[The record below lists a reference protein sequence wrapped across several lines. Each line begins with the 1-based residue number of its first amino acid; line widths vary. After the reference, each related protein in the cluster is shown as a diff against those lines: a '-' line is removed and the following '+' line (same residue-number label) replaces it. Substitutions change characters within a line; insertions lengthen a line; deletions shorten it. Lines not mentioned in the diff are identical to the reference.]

1 MNSVASHLHRTRASI
16 VCVCV
21 CGVLVIASIAGARR
35 ASAAEDDRACSAAYA
50 RAQERERGAHLLEAR
65 ELLQT
70 CAKASCGKVLYE
82 ACTAMFTQIEA
93 DIPSIVPVV
102 TDGAGAPRVDV
113 QVSIDGEPLAA
124 RIDGRAFRVDP
135 GMHEFAFSMRD
146 AVFATRKVLVVQG
159 KHNRAISVAADASG
173 RPVADKN
180 AVVASAASEAT
191 HEPAAAPPEGTKLA
205 AGNVVAEQQPRRGSL
220 ALTYTLASVGAVG
233 IAGFG
238 LMTEWGRRDNALLA
252 QCSPFCPQASVT
264 HVRRMYVAAD
274 VSLGVGI
281 AAVVGAFWAYAS
293 SRSADEEHPGAQA
306 LQLDVRPTSSGAV
319 AGVSGSFR

>member
-1 MNSVASHLHRTRASI
+1 MVSLSSHLRRSCASI
-16 VCVCV
+16 V
-21 CGVLVIASIAGARR
+21 CGVLVVASIAAARP
-35 ASAAEDDRACSAAYA
+35 AIAAEDERACSVAYA
-50 RAQERERGAHLLEAR
+50 RAQERERAAHLVEAR

-113 QVSIDGEPLAA
+113 QVTMDKEPLTA

-135 GMHEFAFSMRD
+135 GMHEFAFSTSD
-146 AVFATRKVLVVQG
+146 GVFATRKVLVVQG
-159 KHNRAISVAADASG
+159 KHNRAISISANASG
-173 RPVADKN
+173 RPVADRKV
-180 AVVASAASEAT
+180 VVASAASAAAD
-191 HEPAAAPPEGTKLA
+191 EPAAAPPEGTKLD
-205 AGNVVAEQQPRRGSL
+205 AGNVVAAHQQRRGSL

-238 LMTEWGRRDNALLA
+238 LVTEWGRKDNDLLA
-252 QCSPFCPQASVT
+252 QCSPFCPQASVN
-264 HVRRMYVAAD
+264 HVRRMYFAAD

-281 AAVVGAFWAYAS
+281 AAVAGALWAFAS
-293 SRSADEEHPGAQA
+293 SRSANEEYPGAQA
-306 LQLDVRPTSSGAV
+306 LQVDVRPTKSGAV